1 MIGDLLL
8 DELHS
13 AREKKTGIPNVKMA
27 SLTSISDTFTMKL

>member
-8 DELHS
+8 KDSFGTLKDS
-13 AREKKTGIPNVKMA
+13 RSVNVKMA